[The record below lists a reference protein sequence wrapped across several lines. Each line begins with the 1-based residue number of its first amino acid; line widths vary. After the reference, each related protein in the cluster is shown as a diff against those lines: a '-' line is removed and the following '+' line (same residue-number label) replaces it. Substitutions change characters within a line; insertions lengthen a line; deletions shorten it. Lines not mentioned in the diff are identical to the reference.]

1 VEAKCFNCNR
11 RAEFDIDKNKVICER
26 CDIIIDYDEYIEKM
40 KEKALNMSDDFQLD
54 WDKSGF

>member
-1 VEAKCFNCNR
+1 MEAKCFNCNS
-11 RAEFDIDKNKVICER
+11 RADFDIDKNKVICER
-26 CDIIIDYDEYIEKM
+26 CDIIIDYDEYLEKM